1 MKNFDI
7 SVLDLAPVKQGK
19 TIHDTFNDS
28 LNLAQEV
35 EKLNYKRF
43 WLAEHHNMA
52 SIASS
57 ATSVLIGFIANGTQ
71 KIRVGSGGIML
82 PNHSSLVIA
91 EQFGTLES
99 LFPDRIDLGLG
110 RAPGTD
116 GLTAQALGRNPAII
130 NEQFPRQILELQ
142 RYFSVENKDSLVRA
156 IPGEGCNIPM
166 YILGSS
172 TDSAWLAAE
181 LGLPYAFAG
190 HFAPEQMEMAFKI
203 YREHYQPSEK
213 FPHPYIIACVNGI
226 VADSYNEAQFLATT
240 MYQAFVNLVRNDRKP
255 YSPPIEDMNEVWSPM
270 EKAAVLQKLKMSFIG
285 DIHSVKEQLIQF
297 QERFQVDEL
306 MVTSHIYQHEK
317 RVHSY
322 HLFKEAVDNL
332 FKS

>member
-1 MKNFDI
+1 MKNFEL

-19 TIHDTFNDS
+19 TIHDTFQDS
-28 LNLAQEV
+28 LSLASYAEN
-35 EKLNYKRF
+35 LNYKRF
-43 WLAEHHNMA
+43 WLAEHHNME

-57 ATSVLIGFIANGTQ
+57 ATSVLIGFIANGTK

-91 EQFGTLES
+91 EQFGTLEA
-99 LFPDRIDLGLG
+99 LFPGRIDLGLG

-116 GLTAQALGRNPAII
+116 GLTAQALGRNPMTI

-142 RYFSVENKDSLVRA
+142 TYFSKENSGAMVRA
-156 IPGEGCNIPM
+156 IPGEGLDIPL

-203 YREHYQPSEK
+203 YRQHFQPSRQLK
-213 FPHPYIIACVNGI
+213 QPYVIACING
-226 VADSYNEAQFLATT
+226 VAASTSEEARIISTT
-240 MYQAFVNLVRNDRKP
+240 LYQAFINIIRNDRKP
-255 YSPPIEDMNEVWSPM
+255 FAPPVEDMDDIWSPM
-270 EKAAVLQKLKMSFIG
+270 EKSMVLQKLKYTLIG
-285 DIHSVKEQLIQF
+285 NQAEIEDQLKSF
-297 QERFQVDEL
+297 QERFEADEL
-306 MVTSHIYQHEK
+306 MVNAHIYDHQK
-317 RVHSY
+317 RLESY
-322 HLFKEAVDNL
+322 HIFNEAKNSVL
-332 FKS
+332 GV

>member
-1 MKNFDI
+1 MKNFEL

-19 TIHDTFNDS
+19 TIHDTFQDS
-28 LNLAQEV
+28 LSLANFAEN
-35 EKLNYKRF
+35 LNYKRF
-43 WLAEHHNMA
+43 WLAEHHNME

-57 ATSVLIGFIANGTQ
+57 ATSVLIGFIANGTK

-99 LFPDRIDLGLG
+99 LFPGRIDLGLG

-116 GLTAQALGRNPAII
+116 GLTAQALGRNPMTI

-142 RYFSVENKDSLVRA
+142 TYFSKENSDAMVRA
-156 IPGEGCNIPM
+156 IPGEGLDIPL

-203 YREHYQPSEK
+203 YRQQFRPSRQLKQP
-213 FPHPYIIACVNGI
+213 YVIACVNGI
-226 VADSYNEAQFLATT
+226 AASTSEEARAISTT
-240 MYQAFVNLVRNDRKP
+240 LYQAFINIIRNDRKP
-255 YSPPIEDMNEVWSPM
+255 FAPPVKDMDDIWSPM
-270 EKAAVLQKLKMSFIG
+270 EKSMVLQKLKYTLIG
-285 DIHSVKEQLIQF
+285 DQAEIEEQLQSF
-297 QERFQVDEL
+297 QEKFEVDEL
-306 MVTSHIYQHEK
+306 MVNAHIYDHQK
-317 RVHSY
+317 RLESY
-322 HLFKEAVDNL
+322 HIFSEAKNSVL
-332 FKS
+332 GV

>member
-1 MKNFDI
+1 MKNFNI

-19 TIHDTFNDS
+19 TIHDTFQDS
-28 LNLAQEV
+28 LSLANFAENLD
-35 EKLNYKRF
+35 YKRF
-43 WLAEHHNMA
+43 WLAEHHNME

-57 ATSVLIGFIANGTQ
+57 ATSVLIGFIANGTK

-99 LFPDRIDLGLG
+99 LFPGRIDLGLG

-116 GLTAQALGRNPAII
+116 GLTAKALGRNAATI

-142 RYFSVENKDSLVRA
+142 KYFSTENSDALVRA
-156 IPGEGCNIPM
+156 IPGEGLDIPL

-190 HFAPEQMEMAFKI
+190 HFAPDQMEMAFKI
-203 YREHYQPSEK
+203 YREHFEPSK
-213 FPHPYIIACVNGI
+213 YLDKPYIIACVNGI
-226 VADSYNEAQFLATT
+226 AGETSEEANFLSTT
-240 MYQAFVNLVRNDRKP
+240 LFQAFINIIRNDRKP
-255 YSPPIEDMNEVWSPM
+255 FPKPISDMDNIWSPM
-270 EKAAVLQKLKMSFIG
+270 EKAVVLKMLKFSFIG
-285 DIHSVKEQLIQF
+285 DQSQIADQLKDF
-297 QERFQVDEL
+297 QEKYQVDEL
-306 MVTSHIYQHEK
+306 MINSHIYDHQK
-317 RVHSY
+317 RLSSY
-322 HLFKEAVDNL
+322 EIIRKATDSLSEA
-332 FKS
+332 

>member
-1 MKNFDI
+1 MKKFEI
-7 SVLDLAPVKQGK
+7 SVLDLAPVKQNK
-19 TIHDTFNDS
+19 TIQDTFNDS
-28 LNLAQEV
+28 LDLARAA
-35 EKLNYKRF
+35 EKLGYKRF

-99 LFPDRIDLGLG
+99 LFPGRIDLGVG

-116 GLTAQALGRNPAII
+116 GLTAKALGRNPMNI
-130 NEQFPRQILELQ
+130 NQHFPQQIQELQ
-142 RYFSVENKDSLVRA
+142 QYFSVENSGSLVRA
-156 IPGEGCNIPM
+156 IPGEGCDIPI

-190 HFAPEQMEMAFKI
+190 HFAPQMMETAFEI
-203 YREHYQPSEK
+203 YHQNYKPSAE
-213 FPHPYIIACVNGI
+213 FPEPYTIACVNGI
-226 VADSYNEAQFLATT
+226 AANTDDEAKKRATT
-240 MYQAFVNLVRNDRKP
+240 LYQAFVNLIRNDRKP
-255 YSPPIEDMNEVWSPM
+255 YAPPLNNMDEIWNQM
-270 EKAAVLQKLKMSFIG
+270 EKTHVTQMLKYSFIG
-285 DIHSVKEQLIQF
+285 GKETVKNQISEF
-297 QERFQVDEL
+297 QKRFQVDEL
-306 MVTSHIYQHEK
+306 MITSHIYEHQA
-317 RVHSY
+317 RLQSY
-322 HLFKEAVDNL
+322 EIIREAADDLNA
-332 FKS
+332 

>member
-1 MKNFDI
+1 MKNFEL

-19 TIHDTFNDS
+19 TIHDTFQDS
-28 LNLAQEV
+28 LSLASYAEN
-35 EKLNYKRF
+35 LNYKRF
-43 WLAEHHNMA
+43 WLAEHHNME

-57 ATSVLIGFIANGTQ
+57 ATSVLIGFIANGTK

-99 LFPDRIDLGLG
+99 LFPGRIDLGLG

-116 GLTAQALGRNPAII
+116 GLTAQALGRNPMTI

-142 RYFSVENKDSLVRA
+142 TYFSKENSGAMVRA
-156 IPGEGCNIPM
+156 IPGEGLDIPL

-203 YREHYQPSEK
+203 YRQHFQPSRQLK
-213 FPHPYIIACVNGI
+213 QPYVIACING
-226 VADSYNEAQFLATT
+226 VAASTSEEARIISTT
-240 MYQAFVNLVRNDRKP
+240 LYQAFINIIRNDRKP
-255 YSPPIEDMNEVWSPM
+255 FAPPVEDMDDIWSPM
-270 EKAAVLQKLKMSFIG
+270 EKSMVLQKLKYTLIG
-285 DIHSVKEQLIQF
+285 NQAEIEDQLKSF
-297 QERFQVDEL
+297 QERFEADEL
-306 MVTSHIYQHEK
+306 MVNAHIYDHQK
-317 RVHSY
+317 RLESY
-322 HLFKEAVDNL
+322 HIFNEAKNSVL
-332 FKS
+332 GV